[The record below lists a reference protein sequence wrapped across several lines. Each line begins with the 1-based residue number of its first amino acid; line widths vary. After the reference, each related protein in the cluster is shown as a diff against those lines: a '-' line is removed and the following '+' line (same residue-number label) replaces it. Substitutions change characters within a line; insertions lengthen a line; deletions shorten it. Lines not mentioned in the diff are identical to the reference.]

1 MKCPKCGRELEIRKE
16 VSGND
21 ENGNL
26 VSTEFAI
33 CKSCRKKWNL
43 EKMKS
48 KKQKKEPEKESELIQ
63 DNDEEI
69 IKKALEEDAPSYT
82 NIPPKE
88 IREAR
93 EEAVKKSYDEM
104 LSSGGKEEHLVKKK
118 SGRWKIIA
126 AVVAAAAVVILV
138 VCYIKQDAIKGKLGI
153 GTSAGKSDEVKDDGV
168 IDFKAHTFTLKYL
181 SHELGTDYEGNPCLF
196 VHYNFKNTGKENLVP
211 MAAVA
216 LKATQNGEDCLA
228 AVVTDINEEIDNY
241 MKEIEPDKEVKVCQ
255 VYSVNG
261 DADITIEASEL
272 VTIDEESDIQVL
284 KLK

>member
-16 VSGND
+16 VTGND

-26 VSTEFAI
+26 ISTEFAV
-33 CKSCRKKWNL
+33 CKNCRKKWNL
-43 EKMKS
+43 EKMKN
-48 KKQKKEPEKESELIQ
+48 KKQKREPEKEPEPIQ

-88 IREAR
+88 IRKAR

-104 LSSGGKEEHLVKKK
+104 LSAGEKEEAPVQKK
-118 SGRWKIIA
+118 SGSRKIIA
-126 AVVAAAAVVILV
+126 AVVAVAVVVILL

-153 GTSAGKSDEVKDDGV
+153 GTPVGKSDEVKDDGV

-181 SHELGTDYEGNPCLF
+181 SHELGTDYEGKPCLF

-241 MKEIEPDKEVKVCQ
+241 MKEIEPGKEAKVCQ

-261 DADITIEASEL
+261 DADVTIEASEL
-272 VTIDEESDIQVL
+272 VTIDEESDTQVL